1 MNDRV
6 TDLIHAPELSA
17 LVETNE
23 SPGRQTRLDGWSPTG
38 KLPIT
43 IQTSLWGDIPRLASG
58 QAVLRWRVAVPNKY
72 RGVPAAG
79 MEPLRRTRPGRFSL
93 TFSMIR

>member
-43 IQTSLWGDIPRLASG
+43 IQTSLWGDIPVKG
-58 QAVLRWRVAVPNKY
+58 WRVAVPNKY